1 LIFDSLPTGPLD
13 VNCYIVGCEKTGKAA
28 VIDPG
33 GHAVAITERLKKH
46 GLELAV
52 VINTHGH
59 FDHIGGNAALLKDSD
74 AELMIHSADRF
85 LLDNVSD
92 HASSFG
98 LSAEPSPAPSR
109 ELADGDSI
117 SVGELTLKVIHTP
130 GHSPG
135 GICLLIDDHL
145 IVGDSVF
152 AGSIGRTD
160 LPGGDYEQLI
170 ASIKAKLLVLPDET
184 KIFPGHGP
192 ASTIGREKSHNPF
205 FQ

>member
-1 LIFDSLPTGPLD
+1 LIFDTLPTGPLD

-33 GHAVAITERLKKH
+33 GHADAIRERLKKH

-59 FDHIGGNAALLKDSD
+59 FDHIGGNADLLADSG
-74 AELMIHSADRF
+74 AELMIHPADRF

-92 HASSFG
+92 HARAFG
-98 LSAEPSPAPSR
+98 LTAAPSPAPSR
-109 ELADGDSI
+109 ELNDGDVI

-135 GICLLIDDHL
+135 GICLLVGDYL

-160 LPGGDYEQLI
+160 LPGGNYDQLI
-170 ASIKAKLLVLPDET
+170 SSIKSRLLTLPDDT
-184 KIFPGHGP
+184 RIFPGHGP
-192 ASTIGREKSHNPF
+192 ASTIGDEKLYNPYL
-205 FQ
+205 Q